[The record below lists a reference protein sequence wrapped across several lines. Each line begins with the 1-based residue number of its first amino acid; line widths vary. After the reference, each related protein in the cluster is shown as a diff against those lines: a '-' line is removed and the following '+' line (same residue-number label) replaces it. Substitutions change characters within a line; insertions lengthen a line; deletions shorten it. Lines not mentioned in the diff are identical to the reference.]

1 MIGAN
6 RTSHGA
12 AMLAFLGSPQ
22 DIFVIL
28 VLVLLLFGAK
38 KLPEMA
44 RSLGQ
49 GIREFRKS
57 THEITRDL
65 DEPESNPTPKSS

>member
-1 MIGAN
+1 
-6 RTSHGA
+6 
-12 AMLAFLGSPQ
+12 
-22 DIFVIL
+22 

-65 DEPESNPTPKSS
+65 DEPESNPTPKLS

>member
-1 MIGAN
+1 
-6 RTSHGA
+6 
-12 AMLAFLGSPQ
+12 MLAFLGSPQ
-22 DIFVIL
+22 DIVVIL

-57 THEITRDL
+57 TREITQDL
-65 DEPESNPTPKSS
+65 DEPESKSTSKSA

>member
-1 MIGAN
+1 
-6 RTSHGA
+6 
-12 AMLAFLGSPQ
+12 MLAFLGSPQ
-22 DIFVIL
+22 DIVAIL

-57 THEITRDL
+57 TREITQDL
-65 DEPESNPTPKSS
+65 DEPESKSTSKSA